1 MPNRPNT
8 IDGTP
13 LKLLV
18 MMRIT
23 LTSQLSR
30 AYSLTWMPDITPSGN
45 ATAMLPATRQS
56 VPTIAGRMPPSVIP
70 FSGIEVRNSQ
80 LTTPAPLT
88 MMKPRIHTSIA
99 TTSRLVSRNSPKA
112 SRCERFLRFDI
123 FEDVIMLS
131 VRYCFFRF
139 SRAPAGNLSPGVGA
153 VSLFTSSWA
162 VGPKSSRP
170 RCSAAA

>member
-1 MPNRPNT
+1 
-8 IDGTP
+8 
-13 LKLLV
+13 
-18 MMRIT
+18 
-23 LTSQLSR
+23 
-30 AYSLTWMPDITPSGN
+30 MPDITPSGN

-88 MMKPRIHTSIA
+88 MMKPRIHTSMA

-112 SRCERFLRFDI
+112 SCCERFLRFDI

-139 SRAPAGNLSPGVGA
+139 SRAGGESFSGRRRGFLVYIVLGRRAEIISTAMLSSS
-153 VSLFTSSWA
+153 VSRNRMQPSMN
-162 VGPKSSRP
+162 
-170 RCSAAA
+170 SAS